1 LHTVGL
7 LRASFRPAG
16 EITALRAY
24 LRHRETLVQGAATH
38 IQRMQKA
45 LVQMNLQLHTV
56 ISDLTGVTG
65 LRIVRD
71 ILAGVRDPQALAA
84 HRDYRCKAPAEE
96 IAASLTGH
104 YRPEHLFA
112 LRQNLEAYEFLKRQI
127 DACDAEID
135 AHLTA
140 LAARQA
146 PPRDPLP
153 APRRKTKPRDNDP
166 RFEIRSPLHRLTGTD
181 LSQID
186 AIGPYS
192 ALRLVAEIGTDMTR
206 WRTEKHFTAWLT
218 LAPKNK
224 VSGGRLLS
232 SKTQPSANRAAAIL
246 RRCAMSLGRTPTA
259 LGAYYRRLAY
269 RVGKPKAITATARK
283 LAVLVYRVLRGD
295 ILYRDPGA
303 LAYEQ
308 RDRAR
313 VLRALRKRAKQF
325 GFDLLNLQTGDVV
338 DAAVS

>member
-1 LHTVGL
+1 
-7 LRASFRPAG
+7 
-16 EITALRAY
+16 
-24 LRHRETLVQGAATH
+24 
-38 IQRMQKA
+38 
-45 LVQMNLQLHTV
+45 MNLLLHNV

-71 ILAGVRDPQALAA
+71 ILAGVRDPEALAA
-84 HRDYRCKAPAEE
+84 HRDYRCRAPAAE

-127 DACDAEID
+127 DACDTEID

-146 PPRDPLP
+146 TPPGPLP
-153 APRRKTKPRDNDP
+153 APRRKIKPRDNDP

-181 LSQID
+181 LRQID

-246 RRCAMSLGRTPTA
+246 RRCAMSLGRTLLPLVPTTAGSPTA
-259 LGAYYRRLAY
+259 SANPRRSRQPLASSPSSSTASCA
-269 RVGKPKAITATARK
+269 VTFSIAILAPSPTNNGITLAPSALSANAPSNSASASSTSRPARSST
-283 LAVLVYRVLRGD
+283 RQFLR
-295 ILYRDPGA
+295 RRPP
-303 LAYEQ
+303 
-308 RDRAR
+308 
-313 VLRALRKRAKQF
+313 LRKDSGAHF
-325 GFDLLNLQTGDVV
+325 FE
-338 DAAVS
+338 